1 MTPVT
6 VITIN
11 LKILKGHASPLLFSV
26 FLILVG
32 IFFVYTETDD
42 FKVGYVP
49 VFLGL
54 FVLIVNINKLIHNYI
69 EVTVSSS
76 GIKIRKQLLFQT
88 KEISFSEIDE
98 INEIPKNPFWEF
110 DFEKVELCVR
120 GKKYLFGTAFIDEFP
135 IDTILD
141 YWNSKHKLD

>member
-26 FLILVG
+26 FLTLVG

-42 FKVGYVP
+42 FKVGYVA

-54 FVLIVNINKLIHNYI
+54 FVLTVNINKLIHNYV
-69 EVTVSSS
+69 EVTVSSL
-76 GIKIRKQLLFQT
+76 GIKIRKQILFQT
-88 KEISFSEIDE
+88 KEISFAEIVE
-98 INEIPKNPFWEF
+98 INEIPKNPFWKF
-110 DFEKVELCVR
+110 DFEKVELCVN

-141 YWNSKHKLD
+141 YWNSKRKLD